1 MCKLNIAPQLSVQ
14 GETSMTDYIL
24 FWFARILAE
33 LMFVVLTFGGIVSL
47 VAIITMWGRR
57 K

>member
-1 MCKLNIAPQLSVQ
+1 
-14 GETSMTDYIL
+14 MTDYIL